1 MRERERECVCVWCVC
16 VCVCVGGGVCVCVCV
31 CRRCRYNIKMYLE
44 EPFLSVVAGLRRL
57 RTKTSEEIFVIMLLG
72 V

>member
-1 MRERERECVCVWCVC
+1 MRERERESVCVCVVC
-16 VCVCVGGGVCVCVCV
+16 VCVCVGVCVCVCV